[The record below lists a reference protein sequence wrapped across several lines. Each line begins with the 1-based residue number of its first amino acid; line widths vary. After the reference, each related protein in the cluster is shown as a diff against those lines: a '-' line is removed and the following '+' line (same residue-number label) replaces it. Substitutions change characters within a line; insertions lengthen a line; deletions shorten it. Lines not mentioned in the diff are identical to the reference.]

1 MLAGRDEPL
10 RARRVGAAAR
20 EDGIAEELIR
30 RFLDE
35 AAVVEAGVQRVP
47 ATGLADAVAALVAE
61 CRIVV
66 VDAALDEVAAAVG
79 RHSGEVVRSDDR
91 GAWDRGSSW
100 EDADAGVVLAL
111 GAIAD
116 TGTVVVG
123 LGTGMEGLAA
133 VLPPRSVLVVP
144 ADTIHPDL
152 GSALSWLAP
161 LLATAGT
168 RVAFITGPSRTSDI
182 ELTPVVGVHGPL
194 QLEVVVVDG

>member
-1 MLAGRDEPL
+1 M
-10 RARRVGAAAR
+10 AAR
-20 EDGIAEELIR
+20 EDGIAEELIL
-30 RFLDE
+30 RFLNE
-35 AAVVEAGVQRVP
+35 AAFVEAGVHRVP
-47 ATGLADAVAALVAE
+47 VTELAAAIGALVAE
-61 CRIVV
+61 CRVVV
-66 VDAALDEVAAAVG
+66 VDAALDEVAAVIG
-79 RHSGEVVRSDDR
+79 RNGGEVVTSDDR
-91 GAWDRGSSW
+91 GASDRGSSW

-123 LGTGMEGLAA
+123 PGTGMEGLAA

-152 GSALSWLAP
+152 VSALSWLAP